1 MRSRY
6 QLGGKAGEV
15 TEVTEAQRN
24 DACPQVFDFTAVKP
38 EEAAAVSCM
47 AVAGAGGAFLITD
60 SVMTVAMACVMV
72 VLRLLY
78 GTQATTTRR
87 LRIRGQSR
95 RKQRLP
101 HCVSSPPSLLL

>member
-1 MRSRY
+1 MAPVRRY
-6 QLGGKAGEV
+6 P
-15 TEVTEAQRN
+15 TS
-24 DACPQVFDFTAVKP
+24 PAVKP
-38 EEAAAVSCM
+38 EEAAPVSCM

-101 HCVSSPPSLLL
+101 HCASSPPSLLL